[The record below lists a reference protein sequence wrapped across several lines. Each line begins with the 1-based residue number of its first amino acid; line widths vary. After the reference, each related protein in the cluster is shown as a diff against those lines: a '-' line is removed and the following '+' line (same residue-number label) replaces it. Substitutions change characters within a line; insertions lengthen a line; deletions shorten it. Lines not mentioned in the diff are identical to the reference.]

1 MRDIKIGDPVFQRN
15 LLLFPIYDANG
26 KNGDYNKLKTIEEA
40 HREGFGKF
48 EELKNP
54 DVSRIIFRNSGN
66 YPVFAIDGEEV
77 LGALQNRVIN
87 TAFFSEPNTVIEVP
101 VSCVEEGRWEG
112 KRSFSASGTALYPSL
127 RAVLLKTTNK
137 NLSRYKTY
145 RSEQSIVWEN
155 IRSTLYSLRVSSRTL
170 SVHDAFRG
178 YESQIEWYLEN
189 LDFGEAKGLIAFA
202 GSRFICMDLFISPS
216 LFKKF
221 MPKILR
227 GYALDALL
235 LRENPTDLIKPEEA
249 KKVVDKILRVKMKK
263 YPAVG
268 KGVEFRG
275 EGEGII
281 VRGLKE
287 KEDEEFLHLAVFP
300 DIKI

>member
-1 MRDIKIGDPVFQRN
+1 MENIKIGEPVFQRN
-15 LLLFPIYDANG
+15 LLLFPIYGGNG
-26 KNGDYNKLKTIEEA
+26 KGKDYENLKTIEEA
-40 HREGFGKF
+40 CKEGFGKF

-77 LGALQNRVIN
+77 LGAFQNRVIN

-101 VSCVEEGRWEG
+101 VSCVEEGRWG
-112 KRSFSASGTALYPSL
+112 GGRSFIASGTALYPSL
-127 RAVLLKTTNK
+127 RAILLKTTNK
-137 NLSRYKTY
+137 NFSRYKTY

-155 IRSTLYSLRVSSRTL
+155 IRSSLNSLRVSSRTL
-170 SVHDAFRG
+170 SLHDAFKG
-178 YESQIEWYLEN
+178 YESQIEWYFEN

-202 GSRFICMDLFISPS
+202 GSKFICMDLFISPF

-227 GYALDALL
+227 GYAFDALL

-249 KKVVDKILRVKMKK
+249 KRVIDKAFKSKMKK

-268 KGVEFRG
+268 KGFEFRG

-287 KEDEEFLHLAVFP
+287 EENKEFLHLAVFP
-300 DIKI
+300 DPKI